1 MQRILRL
8 LAGKSDMAVSDI
20 AAEAFVGVTTL
31 ACGGYMR
38 ALKAGSQ
45 IHISG
50 WRKTRRGFS
59 TPLYSLGDA
68 PDLPRPEYDDAE
80 RDAPGMQ
87 RIVGALR
94 RLGAMSYREIADA
107 AGLSRCTLKN
117 AGYLDALRVQK
128 QVHVCAWRRAHN
140 GPMSPVYAA
149 GAGDDVAKP
158 GKLSAAEKNRRCRE
172 RKKVLGG
179 ERGLAT
185 QLRVFV
191 SS

>member
-20 AAEAFVGVTTL
+20 ATEAYVGVSTL
-31 ACGGYMR
+31 ACGGYLR
-38 ALKAGSQ
+38 ALKASGC
-45 IHISG
+45 IHVSG

-59 TPLYSLGDA
+59 TPLYSLGNA

-87 RIVGALR
+87 RIVGALL
-94 RLGAMSYREIADA
+94 RLGPMTYRELADA
-107 AGLSRCTLKN
+107 TGLSRCTLKN
-117 AGYLDALRVQK
+117 TGYLDALRVQK
-128 QVHVCAWRRAHN
+128 QVHVCAWRRACN

-149 GAGDDVAKP
+149 GAGADVAKP
-158 GKLSAAEKNRRCRE
+158 EKLSAAEKNRRCRE

-179 ERGLAT
+179 DRGLAT
-185 QLRVFV
+185 QLRVA
-191 SS
+191 SRS